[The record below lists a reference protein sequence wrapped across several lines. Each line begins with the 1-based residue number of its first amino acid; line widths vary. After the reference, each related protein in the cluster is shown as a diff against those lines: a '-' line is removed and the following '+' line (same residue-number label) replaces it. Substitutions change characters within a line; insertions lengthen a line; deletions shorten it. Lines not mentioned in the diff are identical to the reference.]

1 MAGHSHW
8 KSIKHQ
14 KGAADAKRSKAF
26 SKFSKAI
33 MLAARDGTDPNF
45 NLKLSYA
52 LDKAR
57 AGNMPK
63 DAIEKAIKKGSGEGD
78 TKFEELTYE
87 GYGAG
92 GVAFVVETLSD
103 NRNRTAP
110 EIRKL
115 FDSKGGKLGT
125 PGSALR
131 SFERKGLLAV
141 SKEKATE
148 EQIFEIATEAGA
160 EDIQTGEDAHHIT
173 TKPEDFLNV
182 KNALLAKE
190 LELAQA
196 EIAFVPTLTVETADP
211 KDAQRVE
218 ALLESLEDH
227 EDVQNVYSNWAGP
240 PAAS

>member
-1 MAGHSHW
+1 
-8 KSIKHQ
+8 
-14 KGAADAKRSKAF
+14 
-26 SKFSKAI
+26 
-33 MLAARDGTDPNF
+33 MLAARDGTDPHF

-78 TKFEELTYE
+78 TKLEELTYE
-87 GYGAG
+87 AYGPG

-110 EIRKL
+110 ELRRI
-115 FDSKGGKLGT
+115 FDVKGGKLGA

-141 SKEKATE
+141 AKEKVTE
-148 EQIFEIATEAGA
+148 EVIFEIATESGA
-160 EDIQTGEDAHHIT
+160 EDIQTGEDGYHIT

-182 KNALLAKE
+182 KKALLAKE

-196 EIAFVPTLTVETADP
+196 EIAFVPTLTVETHDA
-211 KDAQRVE
+211 KDTTRVE
-218 ALLESLEDH
+218 GLIAELEDH
-227 EDVQNVYSNWAGP
+227 EDVQNVYHNWAGP
-240 PAAS
+240 PASA